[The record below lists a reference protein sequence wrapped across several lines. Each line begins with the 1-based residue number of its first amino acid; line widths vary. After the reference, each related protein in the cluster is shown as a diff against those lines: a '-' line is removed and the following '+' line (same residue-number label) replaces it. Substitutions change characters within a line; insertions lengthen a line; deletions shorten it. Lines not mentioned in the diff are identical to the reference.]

1 MDSEP
6 RTVNVKPV
14 PLPRK
19 SNKNFETRETKSLSP
34 KPSTGS
40 SSDINSNIDHLLEPK
55 PNVSKFS
62 SCSTTT
68 SPSSKPVPLPRKFLR
83 SNGTPSSSCSN
94 MPDLTNF
101 PSAPHSIAGSV
112 KSEDFEDVED
122 DLDYENIPSRPNMQP
137 ADPENKRG
145 TINLFKRVVG
155 DPFED
160 FESSI
165 KETEPLSTLSFRSPL
180 EDLDDAARSRISIS
194 SMSSSTTTTSK
205 SSSDYSDHYMEPPP
219 ARPLP
224 AELTVGG
231 KWRRSTG
238 SPGGSSYSSNTV
250 PSRPKR
256 SPNIILPRL
265 SSLEESEVMKCTS
278 PNGRK
283 QVGKMLSCPPGAG
296 SSSAFRDSSDLCYEP
311 ISGYSTSPSGTKF
324 NTISFSSTKAIS
336 NSGNISS
343 NSSSNSAEYSLPVN
357 SNFCNSKRITVPNV
371 ERLAFNQSSLTNH
384 ASVKGSE
391 KESRRQ
397 FDPTAYDISDVHRAS
412 FPTNKQSSPFHDMT
426 RGRNRRSLATPLS
439 SSPELKSESE
449 SDRGSRGSSVI
460 LRRHS
465 SSRSTSSSAG
475 SSGSSRR
482 ESYKKNVHEYDEVA
496 IEDGAV
502 VFLSHSSSDSSA
514 TLRNN
519 SCSSLT
525 SRNSVVQEFDPL
537 FDARTNNVAT
547 GFPPTV
553 KPLDLNDTQQHRYEY
568 IDTDGDEGGDTSY
581 EGSTS
586 ASDDG
591 RVPPPLPAG
600 PMCRDNPGYSPC
612 TPRHSREIKVIDE
625 MYETVSSPIEGMS
638 PKSSPKPRMGTRVL
652 RSKTEEFTKQG
663 IITPPPVVSPPLGEQ
678 PYEKSPPLS
687 LPPLSLPDSGSTFSL
702 LPSNPTAQPAAP
714 AAGGAN
720 QSNFFRKFSSKFRL
734 NAIKEEK
741 DMDKRTE
748 SLLSAEETYSSITT
762 ACNKCMEPHP
772 ESTKC
777 KFAPIYRQ
785 NIVFSSHLFKTTG
798 LSKREFSKKW
808 AVLAKAKL
816 TFYNEK
822 SDVISEYPL
831 DKFTVVSK
839 KNDHKVSQ
847 SQTELKCFELGFS
860 GGKTSNVVFASA
872 TEGERCAWMQK
883 FIEVYTSNFPTSVS
897 SNFDRGGWCFIK
909 ETVTSDWRPCWLILK
924 ERSLYYSYWRGDKSY
939 EMDLRKAREV
949 ALSQK
954 DEEYK
959 CPYLENADVLTVD
972 FISKILYIQTESSKV
987 TSSWEKVIKSTSS
1000 MNGSEF
1006 HEMQLT
1012 LDNVPVIVDKCID
1025 FLCAHGTRTDGIYR
1039 QSGSNT
1045 RITQL
1050 LQDFKNDAWSVQL
1063 KEKDLTAHDVAGTL
1077 KRFFRTLPEPLVTV
1091 RLYNS
1096 WIKTSAIPSP
1106 QQKMNE
1112 YTRLLEKELPE
1123 INYNIMRKLM
1133 LHLYDVHRLHD
1144 RNRMPLINLAPIWGP
1159 TLMNVDASILEQSY
1173 EITTAECEVV
1183 KDLIENCYTL
1193 FRVDQDQI
1201 ARLKKMQDALEIFH
1215 SGTSQRKC
1223 SGDMKF
1229 WIFLLEKD
1237 ENSSINVTLT
1247 PNGTTL
1253 SIVQQICALNKIPNI
1268 ENLTLHE
1275 VICNDALVRPL
1286 HPSEKVI
1293 ETVLR
1298 WSPWDSEEKKTNY
1311 LILKK
1316 NTLYPSLVHYAK
1328 EPKSISGELKFA
1340 DSKSKSFRKYT
1351 FQFSQAMLKY
1361 YKDAKSTTELG
1372 SWKIEDIVW
1381 YMGCEPKRNAPTRWT
1396 FTIVKRNYPFKRSKD
1411 EPFFGNVIV
1420 CASEDELHKWI
1431 GAMVIGEHPEGLSPI
1446 IE

>member
-1 MDSEP
+1 MCVLNQGKIDLSSQNKGSYMYLSLQVVMTTDFCMPKGGFFDLTHTLYMDSES

-19 SNKNFETRETKSLSP
+19 SNKNFEPRETKSLSP
-34 KPSTGS
+34 KPSTES

-62 SCSTTT
+62 SPPTT

-83 SNGTPSSSCSN
+83 SNGTPSSSCGN

-101 PSAPHSIAGSV
+101 PSAPHSISGSV
-112 KSEDFEDVED
+112 KSEDFEDVD
-122 DLDYENIPSRPNMQP
+122 DDIDYENIPSRPNMQP
-137 ADPENKRG
+137 KDSENKRG

-165 KETEPLSTLSFRSPL
+165 KETDTLSTLSFRSPL

-194 SMSSSTTTTSK
+194 SLSSSTTSTSK

-238 SPGGSSYSSNTV
+238 SPGGSGHSYSSNTV

-265 SSLEESEVMKCTS
+265 SSLEESEVMKSTS
-278 PNGRK
+278 PNGKK
-283 QVGKMLSCPPGAG
+283 QVGKMLSCPPGSG
-296 SSSAFRDSSDLCYEP
+296 PPSGIRDSSELCYEP
-311 ISGYSTSPSGTKF
+311 ISSYSTSPSGGKF

-343 NSSSNSAEYSLPVN
+343 SSSSNTAECNLPIN

-371 ERLAFNQSSLTNH
+371 ERMPFTAQSLTNH
-384 ASVKGSE
+384 ASFKGGE
-391 KESRRQ
+391 AESRRH
-397 FDPTAYDISDVHRAS
+397 FDPTAYDVSDVHRAS
-412 FPTNKQSSPFHDMT
+412 FPNKISSPFLDDLK
-426 RGRNRRSLATPLS
+426 GRNRRSLATPVS
-439 SSPELKSESE
+439 GSQELKSESE
-449 SDRGSRGSSVI
+449 SERVSRGSSVI

-465 SSRSTSSSAG
+465 SSRSTSSSVG
-475 SSGSSRR
+475 SSSGSSRS
-482 ESYKKNVHEYDEVA
+482 SYKKNVHEYDEVA

-537 FDARTNNVAT
+537 FDARTNNVST
-547 GFPPTV
+547 GFPPTA

-568 IDTDGDEGGDTSY
+568 IDTDGDDGPDTSY
-581 EGSTS
+581 DGSTT
-586 ASDDG
+586 SDDG

-600 PMCRDNPGYSPC
+600 PMCMDNPGYSPC
-612 TPRHSREIKVIDE
+612 TPRHSREIKTIDE
-625 MYETVSSPIEGMS
+625 MYEPVSSPLDGVS

-663 IITPPPVVSPPLGEQ
+663 IIVPPPTVSSPPALEQ
-678 PYEKSPPLS
+678 HYEKSPPVS
-687 LPPLSLPDSGSTFSL
+687 IPDGGSMSL
-702 LPSNPTAQPAAP
+702 LANPSTAVQIPAP
-714 AAGGAN
+714 ATSVGVN

-734 NAIKEEK
+734 NAIKEER
-741 DMDKRTE
+741 DADKRSE
-748 SLLSAEETYSSITT
+748 SLINSEETYSSITT
-762 ACNKCMEPHP
+762 PCTKCMEPHP

-777 KFAPIYRQ
+777 KFVPVYRQ
-785 NIVFSSHLFKTTG
+785 NIVFSSHLFKTSG

-808 AVLAKAKL
+808 AVLAKGKL

-822 SDVISEYPL
+822 SDVVSEYPL
-831 DKFTVVSK
+831 DRFAVVSK
-839 KNDHKVSQ
+839 KNEHRVSQ
-847 SQTELKCFELGFS
+847 SQTDLKCFELGFA
-860 GGKTSNVVFASA
+860 GGKTSNAVFASA

-883 FIEVYTSNFPTSVS
+883 FIEVYTSAFPTSVL
-897 SNFDRGGWCFIK
+897 SNFDKGGWCFIK

-924 ERSLYYSYWRGDKSY
+924 DRSLYYSYWRGDESY

-959 CPYLENADVLTVD
+959 CPYIENTDVLTVD
-972 FISKILYIQTESSKV
+972 FICKILYIQTESSKV

-1000 MNGSEF
+1000 QNGSEF

-1050 LQDFKNDAWSVQL
+1050 LQDFKTDAWSVQL

-1091 RLYNS
+1091 RLYNT
-1096 WIKTSAIPSP
+1096 WIKTSGIASTK
-1106 QQKMNE
+1106 QKLKE
-1112 YTRLLEKELPE
+1112 YARLLEELPE
-1123 INYNIMRKLM
+1123 INYNIMKKLM
-1133 LHLYDVHRLHD
+1133 CHLFDVHRLHE

-1159 TLMNVDASILEQSY
+1159 TLMNVDTSTLEQSY
-1173 EITTAECEVV
+1173 EISSSECEVV

-1193 FRVDQDQI
+1193 FRVDDDEI
-1201 ARLKKMQDALEIFH
+1201 ARLKKMQDAVEIFH
-1215 SGTSQRKC
+1215 LGSSQRKC
-1223 SGDMKF
+1223 SGDMKV

-1247 PNGTTL
+1247 PNGTTHT
-1253 SIVQQICALNKIPNI
+1253 IVQQICALNKIPNI

-1275 VICNDALVRPL
+1275 VICNEALVRPL

-1293 ETVLR
+1293 EAVLR
-1298 WSPWDSEEKKTNY
+1298 WSIWDSEEKKTNY

-1351 FQFSQAMLKY
+1351 FQFSQATLKY
-1361 YKDAKSTTELG
+1361 YKDAKYG
-1372 SWKIEDIVW
+1372 
-1381 YMGCEPKRNAPTRWT
+1381 
-1396 FTIVKRNYPFKRSKD
+1396 
-1411 EPFFGNVIV
+1411 
-1420 CASEDELHKWI
+1420 WI
-1431 GAMVIGEHPEGLSPI
+1431 I
-1446 IE
+1446 